1 MNRLQAIVL
10 GVAAGN
16 IALMLLF
23 PPYDSLAMGLGGSQS
38 FDAFYFAL
46 DAHPGKVVNANLLL
60 IELYWVVVNAAL
72 AWLLLGRSGG
82 ERLMSRQTAALVI
95 GAANLAI
102 ALLFPPFENYA
113 STLRFS
119 SPHFDGFYF
128 VFGDKARRNFYIPLL
143 YLEIV
148 WMLTNIAIVWLALRE
163 TEKAEVQAKRP
174 AAQA

>member
-10 GVAAGN
+10 GVAAAN

-23 PPYDSLAMGLGGSQS
+23 PPYDSLSMGLGGMQS

-46 DAHPGKVVNANLLL
+46 DGHPGKVVNANLLL
-60 IELYWVVVNAAL
+60 IELYWVIANAAF
-72 AWLLLGRSGG
+72 AWLLLGRRGS
-82 ERLMSRQTAALVI
+82 EPLMSPRTGVLVI
-95 GAANLAI
+95 GAANLVL

-128 VFGDKARRNFYIPLL
+128 VFGDKANRRFYIPLL
-143 YLEIV
+143 YLETV
-148 WMLTNIAIVWLALRE
+148 WILVNIAVMWLALRE
-163 TEKAEVQAKRP
+163 PAKAPPPPIERY
-174 AAQA
+174 